1 MKITLRM
8 KMTSKMK
15 MTTKKSYLTI
25 YLTPK
30 NFLIQIFLQKI
41 FWTKYFF
48 GPIFFYNNFIY
59 PNFLCPKI
67 FDRKFF
73 RFKCIFKFTFTFKST
88 FKSTFKVIFNT
99 STLPIPLN
107 RMPALR
113 QLIHY
118 CTTRGTYYTLPWGI
132 FLKTFWNFSKC
143 YCHNPNST
151 SK

>member
-1 MKITLRM
+1 MKTTSKI

-15 MTTKKSYLTI
+15 MTAKKIL
-25 YLTPK
+25 PK
-30 NFLIQIFLQKI
+30 NLSDPQKFVDPNFFCKRCFEPNI
-41 FWTKYFF
+41 ILDHNYFF
-48 GPIFFYNNFIY
+48 HNNFIY

-73 RFKCIFKFTFTFKST
+73 RFKCIFKFTFKST